1 MTSVASPAAARSLH
15 VFGCYLV
22 LAGVPFLAAP
32 SLAAALLGLPPPME
46 PWVRLV
52 GVLAVALGTGDI
64 VAARSRV
71 GPCVRWSVWRRLGA
85 AVAMAALVALGLTPP
100 PLLLLAAVD
109 AAAAGW
115 TAWAL
120 RGDGA
125 SQRHRL
131 A

>member
-1 MTSVASPAAARSLH
+1 MTSDPSPAAARSLH
-15 VFGCYLV
+15 AFGCSLV

-32 SLAAALLGLPPPME
+32 ALALALLGLPAPTE

-52 GVLAVALGTGDI
+52 GVLALALGTGDI
-64 VAARSRV
+64 VAARSAA
-71 GPCVRWSVWRRLGA
+71 GAYVRWSVWRRLGA
-85 AVAMAALVALGLTPP
+85 AAGMAALVALGLAPAP
-100 PLLLLAAVD
+100 VLLLAAVD

-120 RGDGA
+120 RGGGEGA
-125 SQRHRL
+125 HHRL